1 MTDFAWLDEIEK
13 RLEAATHGPWLVNRR
28 DQDWGDVDFV
38 VEDER
43 MRAIAFCQE
52 FAIPTC
58 KLNAEFIAHSPTDI
72 AKLIETVKVMRAALL
87 LVEKTY
93 DDDCKEQIVKKAL
106 EEVTRD

>member
-1 MTDFAWLDEIEK
+1 MTDFAWLKDIED
-13 RLEAATHGPWLVNRR
+13 RLKAATPGKWSVYRR

-43 MRAIAFCQE
+43 MRAISFCQE

-72 AKLIETVKVMRAALL
+72 AKLIETVKVMRECLNEFHDCL
-87 LVEKTY
+87 ITNYCTVCECLEK
-93 DDDCKEQIVKKAL
+93 CK
-106 EEVTRD
+106 